1 MIENKLLGPHAQGLA
16 CVAQEY
22 HREEVRLV
30 PSRTV
35 GTVLM
40 IDENEV
46 LCSVVSIALRTQ
58 GFRTFE
64 AHDGPSGVDLF
75 QVDEAAID
83 VIVMD
88 LTLPRLSG
96 REVLRQLLQIR
107 PGVKVILTSSF
118 SKDSAWGA
126 LGGLRPWGFLQ
137 KPHLSSELIDLLQK
151 ACKPDSV

>member
-1 MIENKLLGPHAQGLA
+1 M
-16 CVAQEY
+16 
-22 HREEVRLV
+22 
-30 PSRTV
+30 PSGTV

-58 GFRTFE
+58 GFRVLA
-64 AHDGPSGVDLF
+64 AHDGRSGVDLF
-75 QVDEAAID
+75 QVHEAEID

-96 REVLRQLLQIR
+96 GEALRELHQIR

-118 SKDSAWGA
+118 SKDSAWRA

-137 KPHLSSELIDLLQK
+137 KPYLSSELIDLLQK
-151 ACKPDSV
+151 ACKPGK